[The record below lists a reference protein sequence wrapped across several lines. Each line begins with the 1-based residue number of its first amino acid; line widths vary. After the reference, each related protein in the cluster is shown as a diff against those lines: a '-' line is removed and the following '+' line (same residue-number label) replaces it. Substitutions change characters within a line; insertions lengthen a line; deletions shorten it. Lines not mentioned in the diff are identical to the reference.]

1 MTGIAPSPFVGRDE
15 AYGVLR
21 SRYALAESGAPQVVL
36 VTGEAGIGKTRLA
49 RQVAAGVDEVSL
61 VLANGPPGRLAS
73 AEMPL
78 APVQGLIHRSYRR
91 LGDDALREAAGP
103 YLPEIA
109 AIEPALGTADAAV
122 DQLRVFAA
130 VRHVLE
136 SLGTNSPVVV
146 VVEDLQW
153 ADQPDA
159 EPAAL
164 SGGDDGRV
172 TRADPRHRARRPPT
186 EP

>member
-36 VTGEAGIGKTRLA
+36 VTGEAGIGKTRL
-49 RQVAAGVDEVSL
+49 VTEFAAGVDEASL
-61 VLANGPPGRLAS
+61 VLATHCLELAS

-109 AIEPALGTADAAV
+109 ALEPALGTADAAV

-136 SLGTNSPVVV
+136 SLGTRLAGSRGGRRPAVGRS
-146 VVEDLQW
+146 
-153 ADQPDA
+153 ADA

-172 TRADPRHRARRPPT
+172 TRADPRHRARRRPT

>member
-36 VTGEAGIGKTRLA
+36 VTGEAGIGKTRL
-49 RQVAAGVDEVSL
+49 VTEFAAGVDEVSL
-61 VLANGPPGRLAS
+61 VLATHCLELAS

-109 AIEPALGTADAAV
+109 ALEPALGTADAAV

-153 ADQPDA
+153 ADQPTLSLLRFL
-159 EPAAL
+159 AATMDESPVL
-164 SGGDDGRV
+164 IL
-172 TRADPRHRARRPPT
+172 
-186 EP
+186 